1 MIDAGQILIITA
13 ISIMTILLT
22 IIGIQLIIILRD
34 FRAVM
39 KRVNTATEMLEKVGV
54 TVATGTTELMGFVSG
69 IKNVFSVVDI
79 VSEKHTKNGTKK

>member
-39 KRVNTATEMLEKVGV
+39 KRVNAATGMLEKVGV

-69 IKNVFSVVDI
+69 IKSVFSVVDVI
-79 VSEKHTKNGTKK
+79 SEKHSKNGSKK